1 MNNQDILISIIVPAY
16 NMESYLDRCL
26 ISLFHQGLDIGSFE
40 IIVVNDGSTDGTE
53 AICQRYAET
62 HQNVRIISKVNEGLS
77 VTRNVGIVNA
87 KGKYVCF
94 VDADDYL
101 TENGLAR
108 LLPYCDGEYDLI
120 RYWSNIVHPHT
131 TPQNTPIQIIELFQG
146 FGLDYV
152 RQFGLDTMCVNW
164 LFRREFLVSYELKFV
179 PRLILEDFRFMADV
193 LLANPYVISLA
204 LRIYNYFVR
213 VDSITTI
220 RSQKHSRHW
229 VEDLSGTICY
239 VNEKAE
245 KYKQCD
251 GVLYSQM
258 RQSLEMKI
266 VNLMSRCLSAN
277 FTLNEFKGILVKFH
291 TVNLLPL
298 KMIGGTKFLWLERF
312 LINTLY
318 KIPLFY
324 LPTKFVYC
332 HFFLKYI
339 YPRMD
344 RNG

>member
-1 MNNQDILISIIVPAY
+1 
-16 NMESYLDRCL
+16 
-26 ISLFHQGLDIGSFE
+26 
-40 IIVVNDGSTDGTE
+40 VVNDGSTDGTE

-62 HQNVRIISKVNEGLS
+62 NQNVRIISKVNEGLS

-120 RYWSNIVHPHT
+120 RYWSNIVQSHT
-131 TPQNTPIQIIELFQG
+131 KPQNTPIQIIELFQG
-146 FGLDYV
+146 YGLDYV
-152 RQFGLDTMCVNW
+152 RQFGLDTICWNW
-164 LFRREFLVSYELKFV
+164 LFRREFLVNYELKFV

-193 LLANPYVISLA
+193 LFANPYVISLA

-213 VDSITTI
+213 IDSITTI
-220 RSQKHSRHW
+220 RSPKHSRHW

-245 KYKQCD
+245 KYKQSD

-266 VNLMSRCLSAN
+266 VSLMSRCLSAD
-277 FTLNEFKGILVKFH
+277 FTLNEFKDILIKFH

-298 KMIGGTKFLWLERF
+298 KMIGGSLRLR
-312 LINTLY
+312 LIRCIVNLLFR
-318 KIPLFY
+318 IPLSY
-324 LPTKFVYC
+324 LPAKYVYRV
-332 HFFLKYI
+332 FFLRFI
-339 YPRMD
+339 YPRID
-344 RNG
+344 RNR